1 MYTELSVAIPIPEV
15 TIYSVSEV
23 IQTSKNMPEKKPFER
38 LSKDVIPVNYNLK
51 LQPDL
56 EKFTF
61 DGSVVVA
68 TQARINIIIIRLL
81 F

>member
-1 MYTELSVAIPIPEV
+1 
-15 TIYSVSEV
+15 
-23 IQTSKNMPEKKPFER
+23 MPEKKPFER

-68 TQARINIIIIRLL
+68 TQARIIT
-81 F
+81 